1 LKSLANHLFPISVVL
16 ETHALETKV
25 LETKV
30 LETKAIK
37 PSAIAPTIKRHKG
50 FTLIEALV
58 AMFIFAWIS
67 LAAYQILD
75 QVVIA
80 QEVNQRKSAAVARV
94 QRVSWQLASDFRQ
107 MVNRPVWQGQGNQLE
122 PLLFATGD
130 YLIEFTRGGWS
141 NPLQWPRSDLQRV
154 AYLLDYHPEAKD
166 SDSEFYNDERLYLIR
181 LYWQVLDRL
190 EDSEPQQQVLIGG
203 VVDFRTRFWDQ
214 ATKEWGDVPV
224 PTFESVAVSAY
235 DAPLAVEVSIVFENE
250 DVMTHIFRVL

>member
-1 LKSLANHLFPISVVL
+1 MKPLANYLSPAFTVTASTV
-16 ETHALETKV
+16 
-25 LETKV
+25 
-30 LETKAIK
+30 
-37 PSAIAPTIKRHKG
+37 KRHKG

-58 AMFIFAWIS
+58 AMFIFSWIS

-107 MVNRPVWQGQGNQLE
+107 MVNRPVWQGQNNLLD
-122 PLLFATGD
+122 PLLFETGE

-154 AYLLDYHPEAKD
+154 AYLLDYHPEATD
-166 SDSEFYNDERLYLIR
+166 SDSEYYNDERLYLIR

-190 EDSEPQQQVLIGG
+190 EDSEPQKQVLIGG

-214 ATKEWGDVPV
+214 EISDWSDIPM
-224 PTFESVAVSAY
+224 PTLVAPAIAFY
-235 DAPLAVEVSIVFENE
+235 DAPAAVEVSIVFENE

>member
-1 LKSLANHLFPISVVL
+1 LKPLTNHLSPVSEVIEPEVI
-16 ETHALETKV
+16 EPKV
-25 LETKV
+25 IQAKV
-30 LETKAIK
+30 TE
-37 PSAIAPTIKRHKG
+37 PNAIAATFKRHKG

-107 MVNRPVWQGQGNQLE
+107 MVNRPIWQGQGNQLE

-214 ATKEWGDVPV
+214 ATEEWGDVPV
-224 PTFESVAVSAY
+224 PTFVSPAVSAY
-235 DAPLAVEVSIVFENE
+235 DAPMAVEVSIVFENE

>member
-1 LKSLANHLFPISVVL
+1 MKSLVNHLFPAPAV
-16 ETHALETKV
+16 
-25 LETKV
+25 
-30 LETKAIK
+30 
-37 PSAIAPTIKRHKG
+37 IASSLKRIKG

-58 AMFIFAWIS
+58 AMFIFSWIS

-94 QRVSWQLASDFRQ
+94 QRVGWQLASDFRQ
-107 MVNRPVWQGQGNQLE
+107 MVNRPVWQGQDNLLE
-122 PLLFATGD
+122 PILLDTGD
-130 YLIEFTRGGWS
+130 YLVEFTRAGWS
-141 NPLQWPRSDLQRV
+141 NPLQWPRSELQRV
-154 AYLLDYHPEAKD
+154 AYLLDYHPEATEP
-166 SDSEFYNDERLYLIR
+166 DSEYYNDERLYLIR

-203 VVDFRTRFWDQ
+203 VIDFRTRFWDQ
-214 ATKEWGDVPV
+214 AADQWSDVPL
-224 PTFESVAVSAY
+224 PTFVSPAVAAY